1 MSKNGL
7 YMEKEWLYF
16 SKAITCKIYGA
27 KKTALEF
34 PAFQE
39 INWLFSLV
47 YCPNKKKRV
56 NESKKW
62 VVSKTSGKKIGFTMV
77 YVFLFYSLLYF
88 ILNNQRFALAKNAI
102 EYDFVSTKHYY
113 FFSLILL
120 FA

>member
-1 MSKNGL
+1 
-7 YMEKEWLYF
+7 MEQ
-16 SKAITCKIYGA
+16 

-102 EYDFVSTKHYY
+102 EYDFVSTKTSLL
-113 FFSLILL
+113 FFSHFIICLENLRVSHKC
-120 FA
+120 AP